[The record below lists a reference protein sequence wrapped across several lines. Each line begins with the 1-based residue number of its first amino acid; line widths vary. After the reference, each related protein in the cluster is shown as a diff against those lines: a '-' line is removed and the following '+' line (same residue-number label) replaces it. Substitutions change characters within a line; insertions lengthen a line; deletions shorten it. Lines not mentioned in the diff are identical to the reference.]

1 VSRVVDELK
10 LKTRNL
16 KPLGT
21 WRSCTEEKET
31 RIVGEVLMATF
42 EDVRRAILKVAGNPD
57 SGVVR
62 DLSAAMAR
70 AVVALDEEP
79 MKETRVMKAKEIR

>member
-1 VSRVVDELK
+1 
-10 LKTRNL
+10 
-16 KPLGT
+16 
-21 WRSCTEEKET
+21 
-31 RIVGEVLMATF
+31 MATF
-42 EDVRRAILKVAGNPD
+42 EDVRRAILEVAGNPD